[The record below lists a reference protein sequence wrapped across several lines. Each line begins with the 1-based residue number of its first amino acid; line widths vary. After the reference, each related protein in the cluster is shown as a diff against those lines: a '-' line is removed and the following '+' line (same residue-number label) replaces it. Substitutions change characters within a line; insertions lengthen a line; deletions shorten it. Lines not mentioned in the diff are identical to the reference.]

1 MQQNDITLY
10 AFPTGPGFFNFSPYC
25 TKVEIL
31 LALAGLEFSLEMPE
45 DYKTFSKGKLP
56 VLKDSDS
63 IIEDSEIIRL
73 HIAEKY
79 GKELDGSLSTTA
91 KATGHAVC
99 RMLDERTSYGLVWT
113 RWAEDAGWAQ
123 TKPIFFEGMP
133 DEAAEGMRAQVTESL
148 ETIGFGKFTKE
159 EQLTL
164 IRADLKAVSDLLGD
178 REFFLSDEP
187 TYLDATIFGHIA
199 NLYGTP
205 IRSWT
210 NELVAEHQNLVAY
223 FNRGMARW
231 YPNAAQTIAAE

>member
-1 MQQNDITLY
+1 MQENNITLY

-31 LALAGLEFSLEMPE
+31 LAQAGLEFSLEMPE
-45 DYKTFSKGKLP
+45 DYKTFSKGRLP
-56 VLKDSDS
+56 VLNDNGS

-79 GKELDGSLSTTA
+79 GKELDGSLTA
-91 KATGHAVC
+91 AEKATGHAVC
-99 RMLDERTSYGLVWT
+99 RMLDERTIYGLVWT
-113 RWAEDAGWAQ
+113 RWAEDAGWSQ

-133 DEAAEGMRAQVTESL
+133 DATAEEMRAQVIEA
-148 ETIGFGKFTKE
+148 IKAVGFGKFTSE
-159 EQLTL
+159 EQKTF
-164 IRADLKAVSDLLGD
+164 IRADLKTLSGLLGE

-187 TYLDATIFGHIA
+187 TYLDATIFGHIS

-210 NELVAEHQNLVAY
+210 NELVGEHQNLVNY
-223 FNRGMARW
+223 FNQGMARW
-231 YPNAAQTIAAE
+231 YPNAVQAAAE